1 MAPTQYETSWFGP
14 PEAASHPVGAGFA
27 RLWRGFMGVRIMTG
41 VVLLL
46 VQITLFALGQP
57 VQPWVLALA
66 SGYLLATI
74 GVRLKVHPSLPVRA
88 LDRHWLVTVGVD
100 LVFFINLQAQQI
112 GGINYGPLLALPV
125 LLASVLGTMLLAL
138 GTAALVAI
146 LLLADAW
153 WLSIMS
159 TTDMTGRFLQ
169 AALTSTGLFIV
180 AFLANQLASRL
191 AGEELRSVQSQR
203 AARIQTQVNELVID
217 NLTDG
222 VLVVDRQSV
231 ARAANPAARALLG
244 APGASVPL
252 PFSLRREPAWQ
263 SLADVAMLTFET
275 RLPQVSDV
283 GIDVAGA
290 ALVRVHVRTR
300 LTAALGGDSESLCV
314 IFLQDLREME
324 ARVRTEKLAAMG
336 RMSAAVAHE
345 IRNPLAAI
353 AQANALLEEDISDPA
368 QRRLTQM
375 VQQNAQ
381 RLSRIV
387 EEVLDIARVQQVG
400 MRAEAP
406 SLLLD
411 ASAFPALEDWLQQT
425 GHAARV
431 QHRLRA
437 GHLAVVFEAEH
448 LRRLMVNLLD
458 NASRY
463 ASQEPDAIIVSTRIA
478 PDGRGLLQVWSDGAP
493 LEQAVERHLFEPF
506 FSSESRSSGLGLYIC
521 RELCERHGAV
531 IGYERTQR
539 SRNGDAVQG
548 NAFTVAFRAAD

>member
-1 MAPTQYETSWFGP
+1 MASTQYETSWFGP

-27 RLWRGFMGVRIMTG
+27 RLWRGFMAVRILTG
-41 VVLLL
+41 AALLL
-46 VQITLFALGQP
+46 LQITLFALGLP
-57 VQPWVLALA
+57 VMPWVLALA
-66 SGYLLATI
+66 LGYLLTTVA
-74 GVRLKVHPSLPVRA
+74 VRIKVAPSLPVRA
-88 LDRHWLVTVGVD
+88 LDRHWVVTVGVD
-100 LVFFINLQAQQI
+100 LLFYTVLQAQQA
-112 GGINYGPLLALPV
+112 GTINYGPLLALPV

-146 LLLADAW
+146 LLLGDAW
-153 WLSIMS
+153 WMS
-159 TTDMTGRFLQ
+159 LTSTIDTTARFLQ
-169 AALTSTGLFIV
+169 AALTSTGLFLV

-191 AGEELRSVQSQR
+191 AGEEQRSVQNQR

-222 VLVVDRQSV
+222 VLVVDRLSI

-244 APGASVPL
+244 APGATRPL

-263 SLADVAMLTFET
+263 SVADVAMLTFES
-275 RLPQVSDV
+275 RHPQVSDV
-283 GIDVAGA
+283 GIDVPGA
-290 ALVRVHVRTR
+290 AAVRVHVRTR
-300 LTAALGGDSESLCV
+300 LTEALGGDSESLCV

-368 QRRLTQM
+368 QRKLTQM

-387 EEVLDIARVQQVG
+387 EEVLNIARVQQVG
-400 MRAEAP
+400 EHANAL
-406 SLLLD
+406 SIALD
-411 ASAFPALEDWLQQT
+411 AAVHPALEDWLQQT
-425 GHAARV
+425 GQGARL

-437 GHLAVVFEAEH
+437 EQLGVVFETDH
-448 LRRLMVNLLD
+448 LRRVMVNLLD
-458 NASRY
+458 NAARY
-463 ASQEPDAIIVSTRIA
+463 ASQEPDAIIVSTRVA

-521 RELCERHGAV
+521 RELCERHGAI

-539 SRNGDAVQG
+539 LRHGTPVQG
-548 NAFTVAFRAAD
+548 NAFTVAFQAAN